1 MTTRKTANG
10 KENSEGS
17 RTVRCCPAFGDLDCL
32 EHAIPGCALLLEWSK
47 IRLNLNACV
56 CFDMP
61 SCCLTKRGRIEAN
74 NPLAEYEEVDAC
86 WDLPPSFAGPPCS
99 AVGRQ
104 RGRSAPAAAV
114 DCSRSLPQQ
123 QELTPFSARCS
134 CGAESS
140 PAWLADNE
148 GALRQLLL
156 AAAAAPAEVRWA
168 ACGR

>member
-1 MTTRKTANG
+1 MLAGIFHRRLCLR
-10 KENSEGS
+10 
-17 RTVRCCPAFGDLDCL
+17 RT
-32 EHAIPGCALLLEWSK
+32 
-47 IRLNLNACV
+47 
-56 CFDMP
+56 
-61 SCCLTKRGRIEAN
+61 
-74 NPLAEYEEVDAC
+74 
-86 WDLPPSFAGPPCS
+86 PPPRS
-99 AVGRQ
+99 AVGQQ

-168 ACGR
+168 AWGR